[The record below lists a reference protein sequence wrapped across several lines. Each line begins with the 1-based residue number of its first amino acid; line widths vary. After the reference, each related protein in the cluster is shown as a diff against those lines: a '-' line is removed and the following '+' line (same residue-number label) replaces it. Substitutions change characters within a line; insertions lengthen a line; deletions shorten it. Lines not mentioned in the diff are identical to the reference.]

1 MYNFIVNPN
10 AKGGQGEKLWRRLE
24 KRLAYLGIEYEAFLT
39 TKAGDAS
46 VFAANLTKKC
56 REPRI
61 IVIVGGDGIV
71 NEVVD
76 GLCFGGPV
84 TLGYIPTGS
93 GNDLARSLLHG
104 KTAEHKMV
112 LCHRSAERKF
122 HIIMKPQSFQS
133 PSPQNKFHKASR
145 ASSPRSFQLSPRPMI
160 SASFAS
166 FSFL

>member
-93 GNDLARSLLHG
+93 GNDQIG
-104 KTAEHKMV
+104 
-112 LCHRSAERKF
+112 
-122 HIIMKPQSFQS
+122 
-133 PSPQNKFHKASR
+133 R
-145 ASSPRSFQLSPRPMI
+145 AHV
-160 SASFAS
+160 
-166 FSFL
+166 